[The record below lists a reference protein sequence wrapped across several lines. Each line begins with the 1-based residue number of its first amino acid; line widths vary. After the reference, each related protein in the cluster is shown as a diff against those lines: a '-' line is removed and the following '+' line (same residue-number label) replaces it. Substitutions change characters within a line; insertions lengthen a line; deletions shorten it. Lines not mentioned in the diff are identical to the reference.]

1 MGNRFLKQM
10 TVVCLSA
17 VLSVSG
23 SFLTQAAV
31 YNNHN
36 DPEVYVSGT
45 RINGVNT
52 AGWTPEEAKTGI
64 EACYGSGY
72 TLTLVGKDG
81 KEEIVQGSEI
91 GMMAVLGD
99 GLTEILA
106 KENENGRISGPAV
119 DNNYDLPMN
128 VTYSQEA
135 LLNKLSSLVLV
146 TGSDVVKTENAHI
159 VKNPNGEGFVIVPE
173 IEGTDLNME
182 RLIQAVQEALASHQP
197 SLNLAEA
204 GCYEEITVRSQD
216 GNLLALLD
224 AMNHCGDMTITYR
237 FGETSEVLSGEV
249 ISSWITGTDGTAV
262 TVDPVQ
268 AAAYVKTLADKYDTA
283 GKPHLFRTA
292 SGQDV
297 TVTGPYGWKINQE
310 AETQALIAAIQT
322 CQSSERTGLYPD
334 SCQQNW

>member
-1 MGNRFLKQM
+1 
-10 TVVCLSA
+10 
-17 VLSVSG
+17 
-23 SFLTQAAV
+23 
-31 YNNHN
+31 
-36 DPEVYVSGT
+36 
-45 RINGVNT
+45 
-52 AGWTPEEAKTGI
+52 
-64 EACYGSGY
+64 
-72 TLTLVGKDG
+72 
-81 KEEIVQGSEI
+81 
-91 GMMAVLGD
+91 MMAVLGD

-173 IEGTDLNME
+173 NEGTDLNMG

-237 FGETSEVLSGEV
+237 FG
-249 ISSWITGTDGTAV
+249 
-262 TVDPVQ
+262 
-268 AAAYVKTLADKYDTA
+268 DT
-283 GKPHLFRTA
+283 
-292 SGQDV
+292 
-297 TVTGPYGWKINQE
+297 
-310 AETQALIAAIQT
+310 
-322 CQSSERTGLYPD
+322 
-334 SCQQNW
+334 